1 MKTWKDA
8 LVAWRSSLW
17 PKSASRA
24 PSAPEA
30 GDEHLERARDSL
42 RALVSD
48 TDVPTPVRRALS
60 GEFARVQAMLDKLEH
75 GQIHIAVFGR
85 VGVGKS
91 ALLNALLGEPRF
103 ATSPLHGETKDA
115 RMAHWRTESGG
126 GGVYLI
132 DTPGINE
139 VDGEARERLA
149 HEVAGRADLV
159 LFVVDGDITQPE
171 IAALRRIAAESRPML
186 LVFNKADRY
195 TRADRALVVESL
207 ARRTAGIVPPANI
220 VTSAAAPAP
229 RVYLEVDAQGNER
242 ETQRTPPREVQDL
255 RDRLWTILEREG
267 KTLAALNATLFAGK
281 LSDTLA
287 RRAVDAQRDLAERI
301 LRNWSLAKG
310 VLVGLNPVP
319 ISDLM
324 AAVAV
329 DVSLVWH
336 LSRVYGLPVT
346 HNEAGALVRT
356 IGAQM
361 GLVLGTVWG
370 VNLVSSLLKGGTF
383 GLSTLVTGTAQGAV
397 AYFATYVVGRA
408 AQRYFQQ
415 GRSWGDLGPK
425 RAVQEILDTLDRDS
439 LLTSARTEILSRLR
453 TQA

>member
-1 MKTWKDA
+1 M
-8 LVAWRSSLW
+8 
-17 PKSASRA
+17 
-24 PSAPEA
+24 
-30 GDEHLERARDSL
+30 
-42 RALVSD
+42 SD
-48 TDVPTPVRRALS
+48 TDVPAPVRRALA

-139 VDGEARERLA
+139 VEGEARERLA

-186 LVFNKADRY
+186 LVFNKSDRY
-195 TRADRALVVESL
+195 TRADRALVIESL
-207 ARRTAGIVPPANI
+207 ARRTAGIVPPGNI
-220 VTSAAAPAP
+220 VISAAAPAP
-229 RVYLEVDAQGNER
+229 RVYLEVDAEGNER
-242 ETQRTPPREVQDL
+242 ETQRTPPKEVQDL

-301 LRNWSLAKG
+301 LRSWSLAKG

-336 LSRVYGLPVT
+336 LSRIYGLPVT
-346 HNEAGALVRT
+346 HNEAGTLVRT

-370 VNLVSSLLKGGTF
+370 VNLMSSLLKGGTF

-439 LLTSARTEILSRLR
+439 LLTSARSEILSRLR

>member
-1 MKTWKDA
+1 M
-8 LVAWRSSLW
+8 
-17 PKSASRA
+17 
-24 PSAPEA
+24 
-30 GDEHLERARDSL
+30 
-42 RALVSD
+42 SD

>member
-1 MKTWKDA
+1 M
-8 LVAWRSSLW
+8 
-17 PKSASRA
+17 
-24 PSAPEA
+24 
-30 GDEHLERARDSL
+30 
-42 RALVSD
+42 SD
-48 TDVPTPVRRALS
+48 TDVPAPVRRALS

-195 TRADRALVVESL
+195 TRADRALVIESL
-207 ARRTAGIVPPANI
+207 ARRTAGIVPAANI

-242 ETQRTPPREVQDL
+242 ETQRTPPKEVQDL

-301 LRNWSLAKG
+301 RRNWSLAKG
-310 VLVGLNPVP
+310 VLVGRNPVP

-415 GRSWGDLGPK
+415 GRSWGELGPK

-439 LLTSARTEILSRLR
+439 LLNSARTEILSRLR
-453 TQA
+453 TQT

>member
-1 MKTWKDA
+1 MT
-8 LVAWRSSLW
+8 
-17 PKSASRA
+17 
-24 PSAPEA
+24 E
-30 GDEHLERARDSL
+30 
-42 RALVSD
+42 
-48 TDVPTPVRRALS
+48 TDVPEPVRRALS
-60 GEFARVQAMLDKLEH
+60 ADFAQVQAMLDKLEQ

-91 ALLNALLGEPRF
+91 ALLNALLGEARF
-103 ATSPLHGETKDA
+103 STSPLHGETKDA
-115 RMAHWRTESGG
+115 RMALWRTEST

-139 VDGEARERLA
+139 VDGESRERLA
-149 HEVAGRADLV
+149 HEVAGRSDLV

-171 IAALRRIAAESRPML
+171 LAALRRLAAESRPML

-195 TRADRALVVESL
+195 TRADRALVLESL
-207 ARRTAGIVPPANI
+207 ARRTEGLVPAAHIVE
-220 VTSAAAPAP
+220 SAAAPAP
-229 RVYLEVDAQGNER
+229 RLYLEVDANGSER
-242 ETQRTPPREVQDL
+242 ETQRTPPTEVQGL

-267 KTLAALNATLFAGK
+267 KTLAALNASLFAGK

-287 RRAVDAQRDLAERI
+287 RRAVDAQRDLAERV

-346 HNEAGALVRT
+346 RTEAGSLVRT

-361 GLVLGTVWG
+361 GLVLGTVWA
-370 VNLVSSLLKGGTF
+370 VNLMSSALKGGTF
-383 GLSTLVTGTAQGAV
+383 GLSTLVTGAAQGAV

-415 GRSWGDLGPK
+415 GRSWGELGPK
-425 RAVQEILDTLDRDS
+425 RAVQEILESVDRDS
-439 LLTSARTEILSRLR
+439 LLSEARGEILARLR
-453 TQA
+453 ARA